1 MNARTTD
8 QEDLTSYR
16 LRHRTYLINQLNYLV
31 VDAYERL
38 SNDDD
43 DNATD
48 GIKNLENLIESESF
62 CL

>member
-8 QEDLTSYR
+8 QEDLTSSR